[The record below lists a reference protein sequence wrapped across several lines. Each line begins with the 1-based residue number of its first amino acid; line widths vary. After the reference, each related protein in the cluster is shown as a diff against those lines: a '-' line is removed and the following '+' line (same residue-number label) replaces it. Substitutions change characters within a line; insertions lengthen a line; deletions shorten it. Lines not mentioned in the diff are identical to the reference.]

1 MVTAGTKPCYALPP
15 RARDS
20 HKGDFGAVGVLGGA
34 PGMAGAALLA
44 GRAALACGAG
54 RVYVG
59 LLDERIAFD
68 PLTPEL
74 MLRPAQTMPPL
85 PLPACMVTGPG
96 LGDSALARRCLAGVL
111 DVPHALL
118 LDADALNLM
127 ARDAEL
133 LAAVRARALATILTP
148 HPGEAARLLRC
159 TPADIQANRAGAVR
173 ALVDLSGA
181 IVVLKGAGT
190 LIAAPGAQPVM
201 NTTGN
206 PGMAAPGMGDA
217 LCGIVAALIAQGM
230 PALEA
235 AVAGVHL
242 HGTAGDA
249 AVAHGHG
256 PRGLTASR
264 LIEHARRLLNGLG
277 ASDCG

>member
-1 MVTAGTKPCYALPP
+1 VLPP

-54 RVYVG
+54 RVHVG
-59 LLDERIAFD
+59 LLDRRIAFD

-74 MLRPAQTMPPL
+74 MLRPARAMPPL
-85 PLPACMVTGPG
+85 PTPACLVTGPG
-96 LGDSALARRCLAGVL
+96 LGDSAQALRCLADAL

-118 LDADALNLM
+118 LDADALNLL
-127 ARDAEL
+127 ARDADL
-133 LAAVRARALATILTP
+133 LAAVRTRGPATIVTP

-159 TPADIQANRAGAVR
+159 TAADIQGDRAGAVR
-173 ALVDLSGA
+173 ALVDLTGA

-190 LIAAPGAQPVM
+190 LIAAPDALPVT

-217 LCGIVAALIAQGM
+217 LCGIIAALIAQGM
-230 PALEA
+230 PASDA
-235 AVAGVHL
+235 AIAGVHL
-242 HGTAGDA
+242 HGAAGDA
-249 AVAHGHG
+249 AVARGHG